1 MAMRKQ
7 CARKLKQDG
16 TMRLVTEQ
24 GYKQTE
30 AARSL
35 GTDRGMLG
43 RWVKEP
49 QGDESEAFGSRRMAS
64 ALRDLGYAVG
74 RYQAT
79 EG

>member
-7 CARKLKQDG
+7 CVRKLKQDG
-16 TMRLVTEQ
+16 TVRLVTEQ

-43 RWVKEP
+43 RWVEEF
-49 QGDESEAFGSRRMAS
+49 QGDESETFLATASPALSRRNGS
-64 ALRDLGYAVG
+64 GCCR
-74 RYQAT
+74 RSSSS
-79 EG
+79 